1 MLTFST
7 ANIWLIRLAH
17 MSAKGAGM
25 RSKNTQAANPSG
37 RECVSDADVGVTGTA
52 GASELTTTLQMPIIE
67 QVPAKEDNSSLS
79 TTEHDQPADR
89 LDQLTAE
96 IKNADPQDHS
106 AFR

>member
-1 MLTFST
+1 
-7 ANIWLIRLAH
+7 
-17 MSAKGAGM
+17 M
-25 RSKNTQAANPSG
+25 RSKNTQATNPSG
-37 RECVSDADVGVTGTA
+37 RECASDADVGVTGTA

-79 TTEHDQPADR
+79 TAELDQPADR